1 MQKIFFLSETCKTI
15 KVSIVLCR
23 EFKMS
28 IKNKILK
35 GAEELVFKYG
45 IKNITMDDI
54 AKHLSISK
62 KTIYKYFKEKDEVIH
77 SLMLLSIDDDK
88 CRFCKVQESAKNVV
102 EEVFEM
108 MKEMREV
115 FSKLNPI
122 IFYELH
128 RYHPQTWNEFQ
139 KFKSGFIQEMV
150 EKSLLNGQIEG
161 YIRKDINVKLMAK
174 LRVETIE
181 MTLRDSVDF
190 GEKMSVADIQIAI
203 TEHFLYG
210 VCTLKG
216 HKLINKYKNID
227 EE

>member
-1 MQKIFFLSETCKTI
+1 MST
-15 KVSIVLCR
+15 R
-23 EFKMS
+23 E
-28 IKNKILK
+28 KILK
-35 GAEELVFKYG
+35 GSEELMFKYG

-62 KTIYKYFKEKDEVIH
+62 KTIYKYFKEKDEVVH
-77 SLMLLSIDDDK
+77 SLMQLSIDEDK
-88 CRFCKVQESAKNVV
+88 CRFCKVQETAKNVV

-108 MKEMREV
+108 MKEVREV

-122 IFYELH
+122 IFHELH
-128 RYHPQTWNEFQ
+128 RYHPETWKEFQ
-139 KFKSGFIQEMV
+139 KFKSSFIQEMV
-150 EKSLLNGQIEG
+150 EKLLIKGQADG

-181 MTLRDSVDF
+181 MTLKDGMEF
-190 GEKMSVADIQIAI
+190 GDKMNLADLQIAI

-227 EE
+227 DE